1 MVLGAQSC
9 TFENDWLPGNQIR
22 RQIERL
28 AFEVNRT
35 LRTPSSDAVHDLRV
49 AIRRLSQALVTF
61 KDHLFHKTVKRIRR
75 KLKAVLSAVG
85 RVRDCDI
92 AIKILSR
99 TKRPGAGSLLHQI
112 GVRRR
117 GAERALLASLKRLSL
132 RTHVSYWCDD
142 LSLPSHN
149 ETSMTALAQE
159 ARGALPQLAQRFF
172 DAGKAASQTSGKRL
186 HEFRILA
193 KKFRYTLELFVP
205 VYSGSTE
212 EWMREIKKVQSTL
225 GAMNDY
231 RTVHSLATD
240 LRCDNELRAALK
252 RSEHRLVRQFRQS
265 WGEQFSD
272 MIAASWIDALKA
284 EGDSLGIS
292 RKPTKAD
299 RAAPLKALALR
310 A

>member
-1 MVLGAQSC
+1 MVLDTQSC
-9 TFENDWLPGNQIR
+9 TFESDWLPGNQIR
-22 RQIERL
+22 RHIERL

-49 AIRRLSQALVTF
+49 AIRRLAQALVTF
-61 KDHLFHKTVKRIRR
+61 KDHLVRKAVKRIRR
-75 KLKAVLSAVG
+75 KLKAVLSAAG

-132 RTHVSYWCDD
+132 CTHVSYWCDD

-159 ARGALPQLAQRFF
+159 ARGNLPQLAQRFF
-172 DAGKAASQTSGKRL
+172 DAGKAASQTSGERL

-193 KKFRYTLELFVP
+193 KRFRYTLELFVP

-240 LRCDNELRAALK
+240 LRCENELRAALK
-252 RSEHRLVRQFRQS
+252 RSEHRLVRQFRQI
-265 WGEQFSD
+265 WGERFSD
-272 MIAASWIDALKA
+272 KIATQWIEALKA
-284 EGDSLGIS
+284 DGDACGIS